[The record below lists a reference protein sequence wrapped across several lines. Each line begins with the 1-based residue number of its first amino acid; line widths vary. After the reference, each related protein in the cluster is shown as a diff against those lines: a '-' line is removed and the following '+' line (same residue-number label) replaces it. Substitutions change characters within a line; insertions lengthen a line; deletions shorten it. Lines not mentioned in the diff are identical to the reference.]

1 MIGTLMR
8 LWMELMSG
16 RSLLLLSR
24 CLVTGEKVNTW
35 CEKPFRIRYCGMGA
49 WGREAGLEG
58 KVGLVGRAQAGS
70 KLQQQCR

>member
-35 CEKPFRIRYCGMGA
+35 CEKSFRTRCCGMGPGG
-49 WGREAGLEG
+49 GR
-58 KVGLVGRAQAGS
+58 LVWRGRLVSWAEPS
-70 KLQQQCR
+70 PESRLQQQCR